1 MRHFEIHETCLLVTK
16 VFLKSFTSERPLE
29 CLSPKCPAWGGK
41 RGEVVVLVPQL
52 CLWQKLIS
60 LFANMSHPNMQSSP
74 NAKFTFS
81 LFA

>member
-1 MRHFEIHETCLLVTK
+1 MLVTQM
-16 VFLKSFTSERPLE
+16 SSMEWE
-29 CLSPKCPAWGGK
+29 G
-41 RGEVVVLVPQL
+41 GEVVVLVPQL